1 MVYFLTKQ
9 RNSTMKL
16 SLGVRVYRD
25 EFTSSVKRITDQQAD
40 RYACLQRAFQIMPTP
55 QNLERLQA
63 FKLSL

>member
-25 EFTSSVKRITDQQAD
+25 EFTSSVKRLTDEQAD
-40 RYACLQRAFQIMPTP
+40 SYAYLQRAFQAIPTP
-55 QNLERLQA
+55 RNRERLDA